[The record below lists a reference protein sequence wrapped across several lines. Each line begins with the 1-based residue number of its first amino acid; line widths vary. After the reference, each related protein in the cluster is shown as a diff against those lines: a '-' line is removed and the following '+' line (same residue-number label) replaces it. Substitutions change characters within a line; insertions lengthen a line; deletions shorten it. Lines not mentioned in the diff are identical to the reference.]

1 MKTSAILLVGGMGT
15 RLMPL
20 TSKTPKPMLQ
30 VAGVPFTEHQIR
42 KAAQAG
48 ISEIVL
54 ATSYKAELF
63 EPYFGDGRKFGIKIK
78 YAVEESAL
86 GTGGGIRNAAA
97 LLENCDQVVIFN
109 GDVLS
114 GHDLSAQIQFHINNK
129 ADVTLYLT
137 KVEDARAYGC
147 VELLADNQVKSF
159 LEKMENPVS
168 NMINAG
174 CYIFNRKVIDQI
186 PANQVVSVERDT
198 FPSFLNSGVKVYGY
212 LDNSYWLDIGSP
224 QALVKASADLITG
237 VITSVATPK
246 HSRDHLIAAN
256 TQVSPSAIINLGTV
270 IEPEVVVESNC
281 QISGSIIAKGAKIGA
296 NCKIINSII
305 APDTQIEAGM
315 VVISNYLG
323 FNSPN

>member
-1 MKTSAILLVGGMGT
+1 MRTSAILLVGGMGT

-20 TSKTPKPMLQ
+20 TSKTSKPMLQ

-48 ISEIVL
+48 IAEIVL

-63 EPYFGDGRKFGIKIK
+63 EPYFGNGEKFGIKIK
-78 YAVEESAL
+78 YAVEKTAL

-97 LLENCDQVVIFN
+97 LLDDCDQVVIFN

-114 GHDLSAQIQFHINNK
+114 GHDLAAQIQFHVNNK

-137 KVEDARAYGC
+137 RVADARAYGC
-147 VELLADNQVKSF
+147 VELSADSQVKSF

-168 NMINAG
+168 DLINAG

-186 PANQVVSVERDT
+186 PANQVISVERDT
-198 FPSFLNSGVKVYGY
+198 FPNLLSSGVKVCGY
-212 LDNSYWLDIGSP
+212 LDNSYWLDIGNP
-224 QALVKASADLITG
+224 AALVKASADLITG
-237 VITSVATPK
+237 VITSTATPK
-246 HSRDHLIAAN
+246 HSGDHLIAAGA
-256 TQVSPSAIINLGTV
+256 QVSPSATINLGSV
-270 IEPEVVVESNC
+270 IESEVVVEGNC
-281 QISGSIIAKGAKIGA
+281 HISGSIISKGAKIGE
-296 NCKIINSII
+296 NCQVINSII

-323 FNSPN
+323 F

>member
-63 EPYFGDGRKFGIKIK
+63 EPYFGDGAKFGIKIK

-97 LLENCDQVVIFN
+97 LLDDCDQVVIFN

-114 GHDLSAQIQFHINNK
+114 GHDLAAQIQSHINNK

-159 LEKMENPVS
+159 MKDS
-168 NMINAG
+168 
-174 CYIFNRKVIDQI
+174 
-186 PANQVVSVERDT
+186 
-198 FPSFLNSGVKVYGY
+198 
-212 LDNSYWLDIGSP
+212 
-224 QALVKASADLITG
+224 
-237 VITSVATPK
+237 
-246 HSRDHLIAAN
+246 
-256 TQVSPSAIINLGTV
+256 
-270 IEPEVVVESNC
+270 
-281 QISGSIIAKGAKIGA
+281 
-296 NCKIINSII
+296 
-305 APDTQIEAGM
+305 
-315 VVISNYLG
+315 
-323 FNSPN
+323 

>member
-20 TSKTPKPMLQ
+20 TSKIPKPMLQ

-63 EPYFGDGRKFGIKIK
+63 EPYFGDGAKFGIKIK

-86 GTGGGIRNAAA
+86 GTGGGISNAAA
-97 LLENCDQVVIFN
+97 LLDDCDQVVIFN

-114 GHDLSAQIQFHINNK
+114 GHDLAAQIQSHINNK

-198 FPSFLNSGVKVYGY
+198 FPSFLSSGVKVYGY
-212 LDNSYWLDIGSP
+212 LDNSYWLDIGNP

-246 HSRDHLIAAN
+246 HSGDHLIAAGA
-256 TQVSPSAIINLGTV
+256 QVSSSSIVNLGTV
-270 IEPEVVVESNC
+270 IESEVVVEGNC
-281 QISGSIIAKGAKIGA
+281 QISGSIISKGAKIGA

-323 FNSPN
+323 F

>member
-97 LLENCDQVVIFN
+97 LLDDCDQVVIFN

-114 GHDLSAQIQFHINNK
+114 GHDLSSQIQFHITNK

-137 KVEDARAYGC
+137 KVKDARAYGC
-147 VELLADNQVKSF
+147 VELLADNQIKSF

-174 CYIFNRKVIDQI
+174 CYIFNRKVIAQI
-186 PANQVVSVERDT
+186 PVNQVVSVERDT
-198 FPSFLNSGVKVYGY
+198 FPSFLSSGVKVYGY
-212 LDNSYWLDIGSP
+212 FDNSYWLDIGNP

-246 HSRDHLIAAN
+246 HNGDQLIAAN
-256 TQVSPSAIINLGTV
+256 AQVSPSAIVNLGTV
-270 IEPEVVVESNC
+270 IEPEVVVEGNC

>member
-1 MKTSAILLVGGMGT
+1 MRTSAILLVGGMGT

-48 ISEIVL
+48 IAEIVL

-63 EPYFGDGRKFGIKIK
+63 EPYFGNGEKFGIKIK
-78 YAVEESAL
+78 YAVEKTAL

-97 LLENCDQVVIFN
+97 LLNDCDQVVIFN

-114 GHDLSAQIQFHINNK
+114 GHDLAAQIQFHINNK

-137 KVEDARAYGC
+137 KVADARAYGC
-147 VELLADNQVKSF
+147 VELSADSQVKSF

-168 NMINAG
+168 DLINAG

-186 PANQVVSVERDT
+186 PANQVISVERDT
-198 FPSFLNSGVKVYGY
+198 FPNLLSSGVKVCGY
-212 LDNSYWLDIGSP
+212 LDNSYWLDIGNP
-224 QALVKASADLITG
+224 AALVKASADLITG
-237 VITSVATPK
+237 VITSTATPK
-246 HSRDHLIAAN
+246 HSGDHLIAAGA
-256 TQVSPSAIINLGTV
+256 QVSPSATINLGSV
-270 IEPEVVVESNC
+270 IESEVVVEGNC
-281 QISGSIIAKGAKIGA
+281 HISGSIISKGAKIGE
-296 NCKIINSII
+296 NCQVINSII

-323 FNSPN
+323 F

>member
-20 TSKTPKPMLQ
+20 TSKIPKPMLQ

-63 EPYFGDGRKFGIKIK
+63 EPYFGDGAKFGIKIK

-97 LLENCDQVVIFN
+97 LLDDCDQVVIFN

-114 GHDLSAQIQFHINNK
+114 GHDLAAQIQSHINNK

-198 FPSFLNSGVKVYGY
+198 FPSFLSSGVKVYGY
-212 LDNSYWLDIGSP
+212 LDNSYWLDIGNP

-246 HSRDHLIAAN
+246 HSGDHLIAAGA
-256 TQVSPSAIINLGTV
+256 QVSSSSIVNLGTV
-270 IEPEVVVESNC
+270 IESEVVVEGNC
-281 QISGSIIAKGAKIGA
+281 QISGSIISKGAKIGA

-323 FNSPN
+323 F

>member
-63 EPYFGDGRKFGIKIK
+63 EPYFGDGAKFGIKIK

-97 LLENCDQVVIFN
+97 LLDDCDQVVIFN

-114 GHDLSAQIQFHINNK
+114 GHDLAAQIQSHINNK

-198 FPSFLNSGVKVYGY
+198 FPSFLSSGVKVYGY
-212 LDNSYWLDIGSP
+212 LDNSYWLDIGNP

-246 HSRDHLIAAN
+246 HSGDHLIAAGA
-256 TQVSPSAIINLGTV
+256 QVSSSSIVNLGTV
-270 IEPEVVVESNC
+270 IESEVVVEGNC
-281 QISGSIIAKGAKIGA
+281 QISGSIISKGAKIGA
-296 NCKIINSII
+296 NCKVINSII

-315 VVISNYLG
+315 IVISNYLG
-323 FNSPN
+323 F

>member
-63 EPYFGDGRKFGIKIK
+63 EPYFGDGAKFGIKIK

-86 GTGGGIRNAAA
+86 GTGGGIRNAAE
-97 LLENCDQVVIFN
+97 LLDDCDQVVIFN

-114 GHDLSAQIQFHINNK
+114 GHDLAAQIQSHINNR

-168 NMINAG
+168 NLINAG
-174 CYIFNRKVIDQI
+174 CYIFNRKVIDLI

-198 FPSFLNSGVKVYGY
+198 FPRFLSSGVKVYGY
-212 LDNSYWLDIGSP
+212 LDNSYWLDIGNP

-246 HSRDHLIAAN
+246 HSGDHLIAAGA
-256 TQVSPSAIINLGTV
+256 QVSSSSIVNLGTV
-270 IEPEVVVESNC
+270 IESEVVVEGNC
-281 QISGSIIAKGAKIGA
+281 QISGSIISKGAKIGA
-296 NCKIINSII
+296 NCKVINSII

-315 VVISNYLG
+315 IVISNYLG
-323 FNSPN
+323 F

>member
-63 EPYFGDGRKFGIKIK
+63 EPYFGDGAKFGIKIK

-97 LLENCDQVVIFN
+97 LLDDCDQVVIFN

-114 GHDLSAQIQFHINNK
+114 GHDLAAQIQSHINNR

-147 VELLADNQVKSF
+147 VELIADNQIKSF

-198 FPSFLNSGVKVYGY
+198 FPSFLSSGVKVYGY
-212 LDNSYWLDIGSP
+212 LDNSYWLDIGNP

-237 VITSVATPK
+237 MITSVATPK
-246 HSRDHLIAAN
+246 HSGDHLIAVGA
-256 TQVSPSAIINLGTV
+256 QVSSSSIVNLGTV
-270 IEPEVVVESNC
+270 IESEVVVEGNC
-281 QISGSIIAKGAKIGA
+281 EISGSIIGKGAKIGA
-296 NCKIINSII
+296 NCKVINSII

-315 VVISNYLG
+315 IVISNYLG
-323 FNSPN
+323 F

>member
-63 EPYFGDGRKFGIKIK
+63 EPYFGDGAKFGIKIK

-97 LLENCDQVVIFN
+97 LLDDCDQVVIFN

-114 GHDLSAQIQFHINNK
+114 GHDLAAQIQSHINNR

-174 CYIFNRKVIDQI
+174 CYIFNRKVIDKI
-186 PANQVVSVERDT
+186 PTNQVISVERDT
-198 FPSFLNSGVKVYGY
+198 FPSFLSSGVKVYGY
-212 LDNSYWLDIGSP
+212 LDNSYWLDIGNP

-246 HSRDHLIAAN
+246 HSGDHLIAAGA
-256 TQVSPSAIINLGTV
+256 QVSSASIVNLGTV
-270 IEPEVVVESNC
+270 IESEVVVEGNC
-281 QISGSIIAKGAKIGA
+281 QISGSIIGKGAKIGA
-296 NCKIINSII
+296 NCKVINSII

-315 VVISNYLG
+315 IVISNYLG
-323 FNSPN
+323 F

>member
-63 EPYFGDGRKFGIKIK
+63 EPYFGDGAKFGIKIK

-97 LLENCDQVVIFN
+97 LLDDCDQVVIFN

-114 GHDLSAQIQFHINNK
+114 GHDLAAQIQSHINNR

-147 VELLADNQVKSF
+147 VELIADNQVKSF

-198 FPSFLNSGVKVYGY
+198 FPSFLSSGVKVYGY
-212 LDNSYWLDIGSP
+212 LDNSYWLDIGNP

-237 VITSVATPK
+237 MITSVATPK
-246 HSRDHLIAAN
+246 HSGDHLIAVGA
-256 TQVSPSAIINLGTV
+256 QVSSSSIVNLGTV
-270 IEPEVVVESNC
+270 IESEVVVEGNC
-281 QISGSIIAKGAKIGA
+281 QISGSIIGKGAKIGA
-296 NCKIINSII
+296 NCKVINSII

-315 VVISNYLG
+315 IVISNYLG
-323 FNSPN
+323 F

>member
-63 EPYFGDGRKFGIKIK
+63 EPYFGDGAKFGLKIK

-97 LLENCDQVVIFN
+97 LLDDCDQVVIFN

-114 GHDLSAQIQFHINNK
+114 GHDLSAQIQSHINNK
-129 ADVTLYLT
+129 AEVTLYLT

-168 NMINAG
+168 NLINAG

-186 PANQVVSVERDT
+186 PANQIVSVERDT
-198 FPSFLNSGVKVYGY
+198 FPNLLSTGVKVCGY
-212 LDNSYWLDIGSP
+212 LDNSYWLDIGNP
-224 QALVKASADLITG
+224 EALVKASADLITG
-237 VITSVATPK
+237 VITSVATPT
-246 HSRDHLIAAN
+246 HSADHLVSPNA
-256 TQVSPSAIINLGTV
+256 QVSPSAIINFGTV
-270 IEPEVVVESNC
+270 IEPEVVVEGNC
-281 QISGSIIAKGAKIGA
+281 QISGSIIGKGAKIGE
-296 NCKIINSII
+296 NCKIVNSII

-323 FNSPN
+323 F

>member
-20 TSKTPKPMLQ
+20 TLKTPKPMLQ

-63 EPYFGDGRKFGIKIK
+63 EPYFGDGAKFGIKIK

-97 LLENCDQVVIFN
+97 LLDDCDQVVIFN

-114 GHDLSAQIQFHINNK
+114 GHDLAAQIQSHINNS

-198 FPSFLNSGVKVYGY
+198 FPSFLSSGVKVYGY
-212 LDNSYWLDIGSP
+212 LDNSYWLDIGNP

-246 HSRDHLIAAN
+246 HSGDHLIAAGA
-256 TQVSPSAIINLGTV
+256 QVSSSSIVNLGTV
-270 IEPEVVVESNC
+270 IESEVVVEGNC
-281 QISGSIIAKGAKIGA
+281 QISGSIIGKGAKIGA
-296 NCKIINSII
+296 NCKVINSII

-315 VVISNYLG
+315 IVISNYLG
-323 FNSPN
+323 F

>member
-63 EPYFGDGRKFGIKIK
+63 EPYFGDGAKFGIKIK

-97 LLENCDQVVIFN
+97 LLDDCDQVVIFN

-114 GHDLSAQIQFHINNK
+114 GHDLAAQIQSHINNR

-198 FPSFLNSGVKVYGY
+198 FPSFLSSGVKVYGY
-212 LDNSYWLDIGSP
+212 LDSSYWLDIGNP

-246 HSRDHLIAAN
+246 HNGDHLIAAN
-256 TQVSPSAIINLGTV
+256 AQVSPSAIINLGTV
-270 IEPEVVVESNC
+270 IEPEVVVEGNC
-281 QISGSIIAKGAKIGA
+281 QISGSIISKGAKIGA

-315 VVISNYLG
+315 IVISNYLG
-323 FNSPN
+323 F

>member
-1 MKTSAILLVGGMGT
+1 MRTSAILLVGGMGT

-48 ISEIVL
+48 ITEIVL

-63 EPYFGDGRKFGIKIK
+63 EPYFGNGEKFGIKIK
-78 YAVEESAL
+78 YAVEKTAL

-97 LLENCDQVVIFN
+97 FLDDCDQVVIFN

-114 GHDLSAQIQFHINNK
+114 GHDLSAQIKFHIKNN
-129 ADVTLYLT
+129 AEVTLYLT
-137 KVEDARAYGC
+137 KVSDARAYGC
-147 VELLADNQVKSF
+147 VELSADSQVKSF

-168 NMINAG
+168 DLINAG

-186 PANQVVSVERDT
+186 PANQVISVERDT
-198 FPSFLNSGVKVYGY
+198 FPNLLSSGVKVCGY
-212 LDNSYWLDIGSP
+212 LDNSYWLDIGNP
-224 QALVKASADLITG
+224 AALVKASADLITG
-237 VITSVATPK
+237 VITSAATPK
-246 HSRDHLIAAN
+246 HSGDHLIAAGA
-256 TQVSPSAIINLGTV
+256 QVSPSAIINLGSV
-270 IEPEVVVESNC
+270 IESEVVVEGNC
-281 QISGSIIAKGAKIGA
+281 LISGSIISRGVKIGE
-296 NCKIINSII
+296 NCQVINSII

-323 FNSPN
+323 F

>member
-63 EPYFGDGRKFGIKIK
+63 EPYFGDGAKFGIKIK

-97 LLENCDQVVIFN
+97 LLHDCDQVVIFN

-114 GHDLSAQIQFHINNK
+114 GHDLAAQIQFHINNK

-168 NMINAG
+168 DMINAG

-186 PANQVVSVERDT
+186 PANQVISVERDT
-198 FPSFLNSGVKVYGY
+198 FPSFLSSGVKVYGY
-212 LDNSYWLDIGSP
+212 LDNSYWLDIGNP

-237 VITSVATPK
+237 AITSVATPK
-246 HSRDHLIAAN
+246 HSGDHLIAAGA
-256 TQVSPSAIINLGTV
+256 QVSSTSIVNLGTV
-270 IEPEVVVESNC
+270 IEPEVVVEGNC
-281 QISGSIIAKGAKIGA
+281 QISGSIIGKGAKIGA
-296 NCKIINSII
+296 NCKVINSII

-315 VVISNYLG
+315 IVISNYLG
-323 FNSPN
+323 F

>member
-1 MKTSAILLVGGMGT
+1 
-15 RLMPL
+15 
-20 TSKTPKPMLQ
+20 MLQ

-63 EPYFGDGRKFGIKIK
+63 EPYFGDGAKFGIKIK

-97 LLENCDQVVIFN
+97 LLDDCDQVVIFN

-114 GHDLSAQIQFHINNK
+114 GHDLAAQIQSHINNR
-129 ADVTLYLT
+129 ADVTLYLN

-198 FPSFLNSGVKVYGY
+198 FPSFLSSGVKVYGY
-212 LDNSYWLDIGSP
+212 LDNSYWLDIGNP

-246 HSRDHLIAAN
+246 HSGDHLIAAGA
-256 TQVSPSAIINLGTV
+256 QVSSSSIVNLGTV
-270 IEPEVVVESNC
+270 IESEVVVEGNC
-281 QISGSIIAKGAKIGA
+281 QISGSIIGKGAKIGA
-296 NCKIINSII
+296 NCKVINSII

-315 VVISNYLG
+315 IVISNYLG
-323 FNSPN
+323 F

>member
-63 EPYFGDGRKFGIKIK
+63 EPYFGDGAKFGIKIK

-97 LLENCDQVVIFN
+97 LLDDCDQVVIFN

-114 GHDLSAQIQFHINNK
+114 GHDLAAQIQSHINNR
-129 ADVTLYLT
+129 ADVTLCLT

-147 VELLADNQVKSF
+147 VELIADNQIKSF

-198 FPSFLNSGVKVYGY
+198 FPSFLSSGVKVYGY
-212 LDNSYWLDIGSP
+212 LDNSYWLDIGNP

-246 HSRDHLIAAN
+246 HSGDHLIAVGA
-256 TQVSPSAIINLGTV
+256 QVSSSSIVNLGTV
-270 IEPEVVVESNC
+270 IESEVVVEGNC
-281 QISGSIIAKGAKIGA
+281 EISGSIIGKGAKIGA
-296 NCKIINSII
+296 NCKVINSII

-315 VVISNYLG
+315 IVISNYLG
-323 FNSPN
+323 F

>member
-63 EPYFGDGRKFGIKIK
+63 EPYFGNGEKFGIKIK
-78 YAVEESAL
+78 YAVEKIAL
-86 GTGGGIRNAAA
+86 GTGGGIRNAAS
-97 LLENCDQVVIFN
+97 LLDECDQVVIFN

-114 GHDLSAQIQFHINNK
+114 GHDLSAQIQFHIKNN
-129 ADVTLYLT
+129 AEVTLYLT
-137 KVEDARAYGC
+137 KVSDARAYGC
-147 VELLADNQVKSF
+147 VELSADNQVKSF

-168 NMINAG
+168 DLINAG

-186 PANQVVSVERDT
+186 PANQVISVERDT
-198 FPSFLNSGVKVYGY
+198 
-212 LDNSYWLDIGSP
+212 SYWLDIGNP
-224 QALVKASADLITG
+224 AALVKASADLITG
-237 VITSVATPK
+237 VITSPATPK
-246 HSRDHLIAAN
+246 HIADHLIAPGA
-256 TQVSPSAIINLGTV
+256 QVSPTATINLGSV
-270 IEPEVVVESNC
+270 IESEVVIESNC
-281 QISGSIIAKGAKIGA
+281 LISGSIIGKGVKIGA
-296 NCKIINSII
+296 NCQVIDSII

-323 FNSPN
+323 F

>member
-1 MKTSAILLVGGMGT
+1 MRTSAILLVGGMGT

-48 ISEIVL
+48 ITEIVL

-63 EPYFGDGRKFGIKIK
+63 EPYFGNGEKFGIKIK
-78 YAVEESAL
+78 YAVEKTAL

-97 LLENCDQVVIFN
+97 LLDDCDQVVIFN

-114 GHDLSAQIQFHINNK
+114 GHDLAAQIQFHINNK

-137 KVEDARAYGC
+137 KVADARAYGC
-147 VELLADNQVKSF
+147 VELSADSQVKSF

-168 NMINAG
+168 DLINAG

-186 PANQVVSVERDT
+186 PANQIVSVERDT
-198 FPSFLNSGVKVYGY
+198 FPNLLSSGVKVCGY
-212 LDNSYWLDIGSP
+212 LDNSYWLDIGNP
-224 QALVKASADLITG
+224 AALVKASADLVTG

-246 HSRDHLIAAN
+246 HSGDHLIAPGA
-256 TQVSPSAIINLGTV
+256 QVSPSAIINLGTV

-281 QISGSIIAKGAKIGA
+281 QISGSIISKGAKIGA

-305 APDTQIEAGM
+305 APDTQIEAGL

-323 FNSPN
+323 F

>member
-1 MKTSAILLVGGMGT
+1 
-15 RLMPL
+15 MPL

-63 EPYFGDGRKFGIKIK
+63 EPYFGDGKKFGIKIK

-97 LLENCDQVVIFN
+97 LLEDCDQVVIFN

-212 LDNSYWLDIGSP
+212 LDNSYWLDIGNP
-224 QALVKASADLITG
+224 QALVKASADLIIG

-246 HSRDHLIAAN
+246 HNGDHLIAAN
-256 TQVSPSAIINLGTV
+256 AQVSPSAIINLGTV
-270 IEPEVVVESNC
+270 IEPEVVVEGNC
-281 QISGSIIAKGAKIGA
+281 QISGSIISNGAKIGA

-305 APDTQIEAGM
+305 APDTHIEAGM
-315 VVISNYLG
+315 IVISNYLG
-323 FNSPN
+323 F

>member
-1 MKTSAILLVGGMGT
+1 MRTSAILLVGGMGT

-63 EPYFGDGRKFGIKIK
+63 EPYFGNGEKFGIKIK
-78 YAVEESAL
+78 YAVEKTAL

-97 LLENCDQVVIFN
+97 LLDDCDQVVIFN

-114 GHDLSAQIQFHINNK
+114 SHDLPAQIQFHINNK

-137 KVEDARAYGC
+137 KVTDARAYGC
-147 VELLADNQVKSF
+147 VELSADNQVKSF

-168 NMINAG
+168 NLINAG
-174 CYIFNRKVIDQI
+174 CYIFNRKIIDQI
-186 PANQVVSVERDT
+186 PANKVVSVERDT
-198 FPSFLNSGVKVYGY
+198 FPSFLSSGVKVYGY
-212 LDNSYWLDIGSP
+212 LDNSYWLDIGNP
-224 QALVKASADLITG
+224 EALVKASADLITG
-237 VITSVATPK
+237 VITSPATPN
-246 HSRDHLIAAN
+246 HSGDHLIAASA
-256 TQVSPSAIINLGTV
+256 QVSPSAIINLGTV
-270 IEPEVVVESNC
+270 IEPEVIIEGNC
-281 QISGSIIAKGAKIGA
+281 QISGSIISRGVKIGE
-296 NCKIINSII
+296 NCQIINSII
-305 APDTQIEAGM
+305 APDTQIQAGT

-323 FNSPN
+323 F

>member
-63 EPYFGDGRKFGIKIK
+63 EPYFGDGAKFGIKIK

-97 LLENCDQVVIFN
+97 LLDDCDQVVIFN

-114 GHDLSAQIQFHINNK
+114 GHDLAAQIQSHINNR

-198 FPSFLNSGVKVYGY
+198 FPSFLSSGVKVYGY
-212 LDNSYWLDIGSP
+212 LDNSYWLDIGNP

-246 HSRDHLIAAN
+246 HSGDHLIAAGA
-256 TQVSPSAIINLGTV
+256 QVSSSSIVNLGTV
-270 IEPEVVVESNC
+270 IESEVVVEGNC
-281 QISGSIIAKGAKIGA
+281 QISGSIISKGAKIGA
-296 NCKIINSII
+296 NCKVINSII
-305 APDTQIEAGM
+305 APGA
-315 VVISNYLG
+315 
-323 FNSPN
+323 